1 MQNSSQ
7 YQDDSQS
14 CYEESKIPEIM
25 KSDNFNPKI
34 VEEETAI
41 AIEASLE
48 NEQFKST
55 FKLIDEELDT
65 QIFNGPNSDPR
76 MTLDIKRLK

>member
-1 MQNSSQ
+1 
-7 YQDDSQS
+7 
-14 CYEESKIPEIM
+14 M
-25 KSDNFNPKI
+25 KSDNFNPKL
-34 VEEETAI
+34 VEEETAL

-48 NEQFKST
+48 DDKFKT
-55 FKLIDEELDT
+55 IFKQIDEELDT